1 MSCRALRA
9 LAVFR
14 FVILGFRFASPQALC
29 FRPLRG
35 LEIKTHN
42 ALRTL
47 LRIRP
52 MEIANRRILI
62 TGASRGLGRALVF
75 ACAEAGAREIVA
87 GARKPKDL
95 ADLTKEASAISAP
108 ITTIK
113 LDVTDESDLRAAG
126 RLGFVDILINNA
138 GVAGYGNPLTMNY
151 EAAARE
157 MEVNYFGALRMA
169 RAMAPAMIER
179 GEGMIVNVAT
189 AFAKVNL
196 PIVGTYC
203 ASKAALLSLGQALRA
218 YLSDKG
224 VQVMTVLPTTIDT
237 EMSKGADVPK
247 MTTKFVA
254 GEILR
259 HIREETIDPP
269 IGEEA
274 EKVLAGL
281 RNDPLALEKMLAQIR
296 A

>member
-1 MSCRALRA
+1 
-9 LAVFR
+9 
-14 FVILGFRFASPQALC
+14 
-29 FRPLRG
+29 
-35 LEIKTHN
+35 
-42 ALRTL
+42 
-47 LRIRP
+47 
-52 MEIANRRILI
+52 MEIQGRRILI

-75 ACAEAGAREIVA
+75 AFAEAGAREILA
-87 GARKPKDL
+87 GARKPKDF
-95 ADLTKEASAISAP
+95 ADLKEEALAISAP
-108 ITTIK
+108 ITPIK
-113 LDVTDESDLRAAG
+113 LDVTVASDLRAAAQF
-126 RLGFVDILINNA
+126 GFVDILINNA

-151 EAAARE
+151 ETAEGE
-157 MEVNYFGALRMA
+157 MAVNYFGALRMT

-224 VQVMTVLPTTIDT
+224 VHVMTVLPTTIDT
-237 EMSKGADVPK
+237 DMSKGADVPK
-247 MTTKFVA
+247 MTTQFVA

-259 HIREETIDPP
+259 HIREQTIDPP

-274 EKVLAGL
+274 EGILDGL
-281 RNDPLALEKMLAQIR
+281 LKDPVAMERMFAQIR